1 MLLYIIVFVS
11 LFIIGFGYGGIRLA
25 HTLKEVETQIF
36 FWILYG
42 ISFLTVVQLA
52 FCIFIFTTMSGK
64 TGPGGPRGF
73 QGPQGE
79 IGTKGRC
86 GQEEKD
92 STTGDYVNECK
103 TRSLAI
109 MIEKMVEEHNQET
122 VDNAIKSYI
131 CGFVNHTAVVRV
143 SGVDYNIRDNI
154 RNYWNIDD
162 LKLFH
167 NSLQNE
173 ISKLGETDK
182 IINNETQPTT
192 IGCIQD
198 ILKNTIREFNANI
211 VLLYT
216 GTEAPMAPK
225 KKLLND
231 AGNADTIAFP
241 DSGITKIT
249 PCG

>member
-1 MLLYIIVFVS
+1 MLLYIIAFVS

-86 GQEEKD
+86 GQEEKNGA
-92 STTGDYVNECK
+92 GDYVNECK

-131 CGFVNHTAVVRV
+131 CGFVNHTR
-143 SGVDYNIRDNI
+143 SDGNIRDNI

-167 NSLQNE
+167 NFLQNE
-173 ISKLGETDK
+173 ISKIGEDIK
-182 IINNETQPTT
+182 INSDNTQTQS
-192 IGCIQD
+192 IQI
-198 ILKNTIREFNANI
+198 ILEKTVTNFNSKIDEIYNPANSGSGTQFINANR
-211 VLLYT
+211 
-216 GTEAPMAPK
+216 
-225 KKLLND
+225 KKLFSSSTQYLISD
-231 AGNADTIAFP
+231 INACP
-241 DSGITKIT
+241 
-249 PCG
+249 